1 MMLTHIAVFKKDDSN
16 WPPFFPS
23 VKWVQVLE
31 MALCHLF
38 TYFRLF
44 WNVFGIFKKPAT
56 KTQRRVFFWCTY
68 ILTNTIYVYIYI
80 MYTIFA
86 HRLGLEQTP
95 SWKKCWQSNM
105 DAFKSSIWLTL
116 RYLGFHVCRVL
127 NFPSKRHV
135 PFPTTTAK
143 QSKPCNGQPTRRK
156 PGRA

>member
-1 MMLTHIAVFKKDDSN
+1 MIPTGHRFSHQSNGFKSWKWRYATYLPISGCSEMCLDYLRSLQQKHNVGCFFGALT
-16 WPPFFPS
+16 
-23 VKWVQVLE
+23 
-31 MALCHLF
+31 
-38 TYFRLF
+38 F
-44 WNVFGIFKKPAT
+44 WWIRFM
-56 KTQRRVFFWCTY
+56 
-68 ILTNTIYVYIYI
+68 YIYI

-105 DAFKSSIWLTL
+105 DTVLWFKSYIWLTL